1 MKRFEVYGSPVG
13 FLRMEYENGRIIS
26 LQRISVLLLP
36 AEFSRHLPGM
46 QTYNLPGMQSLQSV
60 AR

>member
-46 QTYNLPGMQSLQSV
+46 QTYTSGDAKLAM
-60 AR
+60 